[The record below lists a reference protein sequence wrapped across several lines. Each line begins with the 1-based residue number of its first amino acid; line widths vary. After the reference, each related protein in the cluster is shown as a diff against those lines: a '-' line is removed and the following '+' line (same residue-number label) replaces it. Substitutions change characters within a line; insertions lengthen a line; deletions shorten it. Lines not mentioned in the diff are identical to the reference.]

1 MKNLYLFACWC
12 TINNLFATDYYFSS
26 STGNNNTTI
35 NSQSTPW
42 ATLDKLN
49 MTSLSSGDRV
59 FFRAGDTFRGQITV
73 TQSNITFDSYG
84 SGTKP
89 IISGAEQVTG
99 WNLVSGKY
107 EATVTKTVKNFF
119 VNHYEM
125 TLARFPNNGSYRYLD
140 TPNGRFGFSDT
151 ELTEGSGY
159 WNNAKI
165 CVRTSQ
171 WSWEKTTVSGY
182 TPGQI
187 TYGTPTSLTAIAG
200 FGYFFYDKFELL
212 DTDQEWYYEA
222 SAQKIYYIGSDPNVA
237 NCEVSVQDWVAGILI
252 NSNASNIT
260 IQNLAFHKQY
270 QAGVWI
276 SGNSS
281 TGIVVNNCEFYGQ
294 YNHGI
299 QANGRNHEINNCFF
313 RAVDGHGVDVS
324 NGGNVT
330 IHHSTFRR
338 IGQFRNSGI
347 GGQTNF
353 SAIALN
359 FVDNCAVHHNNI
371 DSTGYCGIS
380 ADGNYITVE
389 KNIVKHAMLL
399 LNDGAPLKTF
409 GGQSHH
415 VTFRNNFASESNG
428 NTEGM
433 GNYANVFNTPGI
445 YLDFDSNYITVEDN
459 TIFDQ
464 TPKRLFLNGG
474 TNNNTVQRN
483 VVYGTNFLIDLNGAS
498 RPTAIHDDV
507 IQNNVFF
514 ALSSSAVIMRQTES
528 ASSPGFNFGT
538 IDYNYYFHPYNANR
552 IALRMISGSPSY
564 YTLYSWQSSTANDTH
579 TIGSPY
585 SWTSGQN
592 ESELKMNQTDDVVTV
607 QLGNGTTKYYDLNGN
622 ALCGSITLHPYT
634 SKIVIR
640 TTEACN
646 LPVELIFFNA
656 HARDNGVELSWS
668 TQSEKDTQYFLIERS
683 RDLKTWQTIAQ
694 IDGYGTT
701 SQRHDYQLLDQNPL
715 FGTNYYRLWEYAT
728 DGQKTLGRIRAV
740 TIEPT
745 TQLFPN
751 PAENRLTIACQKEF
765 ESSGTI
771 QILDILGR
779 EIKRISLASFSSSQ
793 AEIDIQSLAS
803 GLYLVQ
809 ISSATFQK
817 TLRFRKL

>member
-1 MKNLYLFACWC
+1 MK
-12 TINNLFATDYYFSS
+12 TIHILVFVSITIKTFATDYYFSS
-26 STGNNNTTI
+26 SSGNNSHSI

-49 MTSLSSGDRV
+49 MTSLNSGDRI
-59 FFRAGDTFRGQITV
+59 FFKAGDTFRGQITV
-73 TQSNITFDSYG
+73 SQSNLTFDSYG
-84 SGTKP
+84 LGTKP

-99 WNLVSGKY
+99 WNLISGKY
-107 EATVTKTVKNFF
+107 EATITKTVKNFF

-125 TLARFPNNGSYRYLD
+125 TLARLPNSGSYRYLD
-140 TPNGRFGFSDT
+140 TANGKNGFIDT
-151 ELTEGSGY
+151 ELTEATGY
-159 WNNAKI
+159 WNSAKI

-171 WSWEKTTVSGY
+171 WSWEKTNVATY

-212 DTDQEWYYEA
+212 DADQEWYYNA
-222 SAQKIYYIGSDPNVA
+222 ATQKIYYIGSNPNA
-237 NCEVSVQDWVAGILI
+237 DNCEVSVQDWVAGIQI
-252 NSNASNIT
+252 NSNASNIS

-276 SGNSS
+276 TGNSS
-281 TGIVVNNCEFYGQ
+281 TGVIINNCEFYGQ
-294 YNHGI
+294 YNYGV
-299 QANGRNHEINNCFF
+299 QSNGRSHEVNNCFF
-313 RAVDGHGVDVS
+313 RAVDGHAVDVS

-338 IGQFRNSGI
+338 IGQYRNSGI
-347 GGQTNF
+347 GGQTNL

-359 FVDNCAVHHNNI
+359 FVDNCSVHHNDI

-380 ADGNYITVE
+380 ADGSYHVVE
-389 KNIVKHAMLL
+389 RNIAKHTMLL
-399 LNDGAPLKTF
+399 LNDGAPFKTF

-433 GNYANVFNTPGI
+433 GNYSNIFNTPGI
-445 YLDFDSNYITVEDN
+445 YLDFDSNNITVEDN

-464 TPKRLFLNGG
+464 TPKGIFMNGG
-474 TNNNTVQRN
+474 SHTNTVQRN

-528 ASSPGFNFGT
+528 ITSPGFNFGT

-552 IALRMISGSPSY
+552 IALRMISASPSY
-564 YTLYSWQSSTANDTH
+564 YTLSNWQSSTGNDTH

-592 ESELKMNQTDDVVTV
+592 DSELKMNQTDNVVLV
-607 QLGNGTTKYYDLNGN
+607 QLGNGSTKYYDLDGN
-622 ALCGSITLHPYT
+622 ALCGSITLQPYT

-656 HARDNGVELSWS
+656 RAVEEGVELTWA
-668 TQSEKDTQYFLIERS
+668 TQSEKDTKHFLIERS
-683 RDLKTWQTIAQ
+683 RDLKTWQTVAQ
-694 IDGYGTT
+694 IDGNGTT
-701 SQRHDYQLLDQNPL
+701 SKRYDYEVLDRDPL
-715 FGTNYYRLWEYAT
+715 IGTSYYRLWEYAT
-728 DGQKTLGRIRAV
+728 DGQKTLGRMKAV
-740 TIEPT
+740 TIEPK
-745 TQLFPN
+745 TQLYPN
-751 PAENRLTIACQKEF
+751 PAQDRLTISWQKEF
-765 ESSGTI
+765 ETNGTI

-779 EIKRISLASFSSSQ
+779 EIKNISLESFSSPQ
-793 AEIDIQSLAS
+793 AEIDIESLAS
-803 GLYLVQ
+803 GIYLVQ

-817 TLRFRKL
+817 VLRFRKL